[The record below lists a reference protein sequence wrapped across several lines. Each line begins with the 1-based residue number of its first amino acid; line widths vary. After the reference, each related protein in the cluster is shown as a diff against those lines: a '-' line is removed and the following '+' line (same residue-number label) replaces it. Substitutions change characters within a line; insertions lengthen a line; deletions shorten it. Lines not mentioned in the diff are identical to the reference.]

1 MIVAFIRTLL
11 FYVILMISMRL
22 MGKRQL
28 GDVEPTELVITI
40 LISEMASVPLQDLN
54 APILHSIVS
63 IALLVCFEIMTSAIS
78 MKSVTLR
85 RFFQGR
91 YSILLAD
98 GKINQKE
105 MTKLHITVDE
115 LLEELRQNGAMSIDE
130 VRFCILETSGRMS
143 VLLKEDTPPVSIPL
157 SIIVDGKLLRQ
168 NLKKAEIAE
177 ETVQEFLAR
186 KGVGMK
192 EVFWLSFMNGE

>member
-1 MIVAFIRTLL
+1 
-11 FYVILMISMRL
+11 
-22 MGKRQL
+22 
-28 GDVEPTELVITI
+28 
-40 LISEMASVPLQDLN
+40 
-54 APILHSIVS
+54 
-63 IALLVCFEIMTSAIS
+63 

-115 LLEELRQNGAMSIDE
+115 RLEELRQNGAMSIDE